1 MKCLC
6 FHEDNT
12 GAGSSK
18 VIAGHAIVALIAFSS
33 AQPVQSQTIDYEDP
47 TPVAV
52 EVGNRQMVDFPT
64 AYSLPRGAYDLSF
77 TVYSNGGLLAGTN
90 IGLSDF
96 LTVGF
101 SYGAESVFAAETP
114 NYNPGV
120 EFEIKWRLTDETSSL
135 PALAIGF
142 SSQGKGDFID
152 EFDRYTFKAHG
163 FYGVFSKAIPIIGY
177 AWTWHGGANYSAER
191 ESNTDSDKSPNLFT
205 GLSTYLRENVNF
217 AIEYDFAFNDNRT
230 GYPFG
235 KGRGYLNA
243 SLKWVYFDNLQ
254 IEFTA
259 RNLLNNRREA
269 NSFERGLKIVYL
281 EFF

>member
-205 GLSTYLRENVNF
+205 GL
-217 AIEYDFAFNDNRT
+217 
-230 GYPFG
+230 
-235 KGRGYLNA
+235 
-243 SLKWVYFDNLQ
+243 
-254 IEFTA
+254 
-259 RNLLNNRREA
+259 
-269 NSFERGLKIVYL
+269 
-281 EFF
+281 